1 MSEAMEPSPHL
12 LSMPN
17 EILTN
22 ICAYAVDD
30 GNRRGGKCW
39 LQAVRLTCKQLYPP
53 ATTEFGKRF
62 LTRLPVMAARGSLEA
77 LLKICENPLIG
88 PHVIEIKLY
97 GCRVDQKLVSPL
109 RRNLESR
116 FRERDLQGI
125 RQARHRLQLF
135 MDFLEEEVELE
146 QHVGIF
152 QLLVNAFKAI
162 RSYGNS
168 IGLTV
173 FTDSD
178 AEYPRGVLGE
188 QEAIEQLS
196 EDSASALWTM
206 ISRES
211 VRPSFKTLFA
221 AVAKSG
227 CCMDRLE
234 FIDSEYWYEPASTQR
249 EKNNSLTSPAVSVL
263 LDVKAL
269 CLDFTC
275 DLLIDNLDEFFNTIL
290 RLTKN
295 LESLCVKQNSFPSES
310 FLWAEADSFGRTI
323 KSFTSDR
330 LRRIELDQASCRQA
344 DLISMLRR
352 HKATMTYFCLS
363 EFGLVG
369 SWEEVMIWIR
379 DNCSLASLRMDALYE
394 YYEEEDIMLSAE
406 PNGFRG
412 DIPQLTEFLEQQRK
426 E

>member
-1 MSEAMEPSPHL
+1 MSEAMEPSSRL

-30 GNRRGGKCW
+30 GDKWSGKCW

-53 ATTEFGKRF
+53 ATTEFGRRF
-62 LTRLPVMAARGSLEA
+62 LTRLPVMAARCSLEI

-88 PHVIEIKLY
+88 PHVVEIKLY

-116 FRERDLQGI
+116 LRERDLQGI

-162 RSYGNS
+162 RSYGHA

-196 EDSASALWTM
+196 EDGGSALWTM
-206 ISRES
+206 ITHES
-211 VRPSFKTLFA
+211 VRPSFRILFA

-227 CCMDRLE
+227 CRMDRLD
-234 FIDSEYWYEPASTQR
+234 FIDSEYWYDPASTKR
-249 EKNNSLTSPAVSVL
+249 EKDNSLNFPAVSFL

-275 DLLIDNLDEFFNTIL
+275 DLFTNNLDEFFNTIS

-323 KSFTSDR
+323 NSFTSER
-330 LRRIELDQASCRQA
+330 LHRIELDQASCRQA

-352 HKATMTYFCLS
+352 HKATMTHFYLS

-379 DNCSLASLRMDALYE
+379 DNCSLASLRMDDLYE
-394 YYEEEDIMLSAE
+394 YYEEGEIMLPAV
-406 PNGFRG
+406 PKGFRG
-412 DIPQLTEFLEQQRK
+412 DIPQLTEFLEQ
-426 E
+426 